1 MATSTPAVELKVVV
15 GGRLKELRRI
25 NGGATQQEIATVA
38 GCTQAAISIYESGK
52 RLAPLSVIVNLAR
65 HYDVSVEAL
74 IGWEPLE

>member
-1 MATSTPAVELKVVV
+1 MATRTPAVELREVV

-25 NGGATQQEIATVA
+25 KGVTQQEVATVA

-52 RLAPLSVIVNLAR
+52 RLAPLSVVVNLAR
-65 HYDVSVEAL
+65 AYDVSVEAL